1 MRCWNSPRD
10 RTHIELS
17 FRPGGIMTDAIQLT
31 IDGQEVRVAAGTT
44 LLSAIRQAGTS
55 IPTLCNHP
63 YLKPVGSCRLCVV
76 DIEGD
81 RGLPASCTTPAV
93 AGMVVRTQTPRVQ
106 EYRQQMLRL
115 ILKDYPGDAI
125 SAELRDLIRQVGID
139 SPTGE
144 GKERVKE
151 KLPGGPFF
159 ERDYHYCVRCGR
171 CVRVCHEVRGAQA
184 ISFREG
190 SGGME
195 IGTAFNRPLE
205 EVNCQFCAACVDVCP
220 TPALYDRVDPANA
233 KYQGPTTQTSSICP
247 YCGVGC
253 RLTFSVRDNHI
264 VRQEADPTGP
274 ANQGQACVKGRFGI
288 AGFVH
293 HPDRLNQPLIRKG
306 QEWSAVSWSEAID
319 TVATAFRKYQ
329 PNEIAVIAS
338 AKCTNEDNYV
348 LQKFARAV
356 LGTNSVDHC
365 ARL

>member
-1 MRCWNSPRD
+1 
-10 RTHIELS
+10 
-17 FRPGGIMTDAIQLT
+17 MTDAIQLT

-139 SPTGE
+139 SPTGD